1 MPAMPSSD
9 DVAVWLRFQIAAGRL
24 SGEADSSQM
33 DALARKL
40 GVTMATISAAYDQ
53 VFDARAEC
61 PSRAAVQTRGSGFNA
76 VANLIDQ
83 IVELD
88 GFESDT
94 ALER

>member
-24 SGEADSSQM
+24 SDGADTSQM

-40 GVTMATISAAYDQ
+40 GVTVATISTAYDQ
-53 VFDARAEC
+53 VCDGRAQCASHALAR
-61 PSRAAVQTRGSGFNA
+61 TRSSEFRA

-94 ALER
+94 VLKR